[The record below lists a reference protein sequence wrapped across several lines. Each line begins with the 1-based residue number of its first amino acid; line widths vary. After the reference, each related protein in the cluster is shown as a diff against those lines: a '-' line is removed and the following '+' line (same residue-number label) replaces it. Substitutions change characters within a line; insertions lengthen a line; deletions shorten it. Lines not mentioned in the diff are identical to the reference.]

1 MRKKSMM
8 KNVLAVAMAATVAI
22 SVTGCKGK
30 KNQDAASSAP
40 STSQSDSASTTQSET
55 PDTAEKED
63 TSAAAS
69 ESKPDSDAA
78 STENKTAES
87 EAASDKAEKPAA
99 SQNTNPDNVST
110 KDGPAKAPVYNT
122 HKTTTG
128 TKTPAQKPAAVTPAA
143 APAEKKSQ
151 PVYTFTV
158 RHHDATCTTQGYDEH
173 ICNEWGGM
181 NYNDNYVAAKGHSW
195 DNGTVTKAAT
205 YTETGIKTFKCNDC
219 GETRTE
225 EIPSLDK
232 TYHILQVVAPTCT
245 SEGYTIYECNEV
257 PGLTYKGDFTDKT
270 PHTYDEGVVTKE
282 ATIYEK
288 GIKTFTCSAC
298 GDTYTEDIPMV
309 EKTWHKGDTVA
320 PTCTEQG
327 YTVYICDQ
335 DATLTENR
343 DFVDAL
349 DHDWGEGVVTKAA
362 TCTEDGEKTFTCSRD
377 GATKTEVIPA
387 VGHKWDDGTVTTPA
401 TCEASGVKTYKCLN
415 DGCTE
420 TKTEG
425 IAAPGHNYDDGVVT
439 KAATCT
445 EDGVKTFTC
454 QNDKS
459 HTYTEV
465 IPAIGHDYDDG
476 VVTTEPTYTENGVK
490 TFTCHNCGDTYT
502 ESIPALGYTYNETVV
517 APTCTEDGYTMHE
530 CVEDATKSFKDNIVP
545 ALGHEYK
552 EVTTPATCKDA
563 GSVDKVCERCNDK
576 QHVRD
581 IPVNEEHQWDEGV
594 ITKEPTAT
602 EPGIKTYTC
611 TVCNKTKTESIAK
624 VHVHEYTGLGEIVK
638 EPSCETE
645 GERWMYCTN
654 DGCDSK
660 ILAPMPAIGSHDWD
674 FEHTECL
681 KKATC
686 TEPGTMLMHCKRDAS
701 HTMTYSY
708 GGTGHIWDEGVITT
722 QPTHDEYG
730 VKTLHCKNCDATM
743 TEKVLP
749 TKYTFTVTV
758 VPPTCTEDGYTMH
771 KCNEDDSFSYKDNIV
786 HSTGHHA
793 EMRVIEPTCKE
804 EGRTEIYCTVCGE
817 VSTVLSTTPKK
828 DHTWDNGVVTTEPTT
843 EHEGVKTYT
852 CTGCGETKTESIAR
866 LPASAKVAANP
877 IVAGAE
883 PVVEVPAQEM
893 SAESINAETYVAETP
908 VESAVPAETP
918 AEPVPVESAET
929 EKSAETSEDSTYTK
943 REDADMPKET
953 EAEVVIVEGA
963 AE

>member
-40 STSQSDSASTTQSET
+40 STSLSDSASTAQSET

-69 ESKPDSDAA
+69 ESKAESKPDSDAA
-78 STENKTAES
+78 NTENKTAES

-110 KDGPAKAPVYNT
+110 KDGPAKAPVYNN

-128 TKTPAQKPAAVTPAA
+128 TKTPAQKPAAVTPAV

-205 YTETGIKTFKCNDC
+205 YTETGIKTFKCKDC

-232 TYHILQVVAPTCT
+232 TYHILQV
-245 SEGYTIYECNEV
+245 
-257 PGLTYKGDFTDKT
+257 
-270 PHTYDEGVVTKE
+270 
-282 ATIYEK
+282 
-288 GIKTFTCSAC
+288 
-298 GDTYTEDIPMV
+298 
-309 EKTWHKGDTVA
+309 VA

-362 TCTEDGEKTFTCSRD
+362 TCTEDGVKTFTCSRD

-420 TKTEG
+420 TKTEE
-425 IAAPGHNYDDGVVT
+425 IAVLGHNYDDGVVT

-454 QNDKS
+454 QNDKN

-465 IPAIGHDYDDG
+465 IPATGHDYDDG

-581 IPVNEEHQWDEGV
+581 IPVNEEHQWNEGV

-660 ILAPMPAIGSHDWD
+660 ILVPMPAIGSHDWD

-918 AEPVPVESAET
+918 AEPVAPVEPTVPAETPAEPAAPVESAET
-929 EKSAETSEDSTYTK
+929 EKSAETSEDSTNTK
-943 REDADMPKET
+943 QEDADMPKET
-953 EAEVVIVEGA
+953 EAEVVIVDGA

>member
-40 STSQSDSASTTQSET
+40 STSLSDSASTAQSET

-69 ESKPDSDAA
+69 ESKAESEAESKPDSNAA

-143 APAEKKSQ
+143 TPAEKKSQ

-205 YTETGIKTFKCNDC
+205 YTETGIKTFKCKDC

-270 PHTYDEGVVTKE
+270 PHTYD
-282 ATIYEK
+282 
-288 GIKTFTCSAC
+288 
-298 GDTYTEDIPMV
+298 
-309 EKTWHKGDTVA
+309 
-320 PTCTEQG
+320 
-327 YTVYICDQ
+327 
-335 DATLTENR
+335 
-343 DFVDAL
+343 
-349 DHDWGEGVVTKAA
+349 EGVVTKAA

-420 TKTEG
+420 TKTEE
-425 IAAPGHNYDDGVVT
+425 IAALGHNYDDGVVT

-465 IPAIGHDYDDG
+465 IPATGHDYDDG
-476 VVTTEPTYTENGVK
+476 VVTTKPTYTENGVK

-660 ILAPMPAIGSHDWD
+660 ILVPMPAIGSHDWD

-852 CTGCGETKTESIAR
+852 CTGCGETKTESIPR
-866 LPASAKVAANP
+866 IASQSLASVNP
-877 IVAGAE
+877 SDAE
-883 PVVEVPAQEM
+883 V
-893 SAESINAETYVAETP
+893 ETP
-908 VESAVPAETP
+908 VEAETP
-918 AEPVPVESAET
+918 AASEELPADTAESDVPA
-929 EKSAETSEDSTYTK
+929 
-943 REDADMPKET
+943 EDAEESGSEAVKQEDATLPKET
-953 EAEVVIVEGA
+953 EVEAIVVEEA
-963 AE
+963 AD

>member
-40 STSQSDSASTTQSET
+40 STSLSDSASTAQSET

-69 ESKPDSDAA
+69 ESKAESEAESKPDSNAA
-78 STENKTAES
+78 NTENKTAES
-87 EAASDKAEKPAA
+87 EVASDKAEKPAA

-110 KDGPAKAPVYNT
+110 KDGPARAPVYNT

-205 YTETGIKTFKCNDC
+205 YTETGIKTFKCKDC

-245 SEGYTIYECNEV
+245 
-257 PGLTYKGDFTDKT
+257 
-270 PHTYDEGVVTKE
+270 
-282 ATIYEK
+282 
-288 GIKTFTCSAC
+288 
-298 GDTYTEDIPMV
+298 
-309 EKTWHKGDTVA
+309 
-320 PTCTEQG
+320 EQG

-335 DATLTENR
+335 DTTLTENR

-420 TKTEG
+420 TKTEE
-425 IAAPGHNYDDGVVT
+425 IAALGHNYDDGVVT

-465 IPAIGHDYDDG
+465 IPATGHDYDDG
-476 VVTTEPTYTENGVK
+476 VVTTKPTYTENGVK

-660 ILAPMPAIGSHDWD
+660 ILVPMPAIGSHDWD

-843 EHEGVKTYT
+843 EHEGVKTCT

-877 IVAGAE
+877 IEAGTK

-918 AEPVPVESAET
+918 AEPAAPVESAET
-929 EKSAETSEDSTYTK
+929 EKSAETSEDSTDTK
-943 REDADMPKET
+943 QEDADMPKET